1 MPLDRDLLTRF
12 HRVLVEEIR
21 ETAPEYLSGEFTVAE
36 IYQKLVPYGVHR
48 SRLGVEMNGDY
59 EDALLRLLAGEG
71 EYLRIQSD
79 PARQRIK
86 RELESSNPNTGIY
99 REFAAVGVRLNA
111 DRIPA
116 GSVRGEEDPSSS
128 ADPVPPAAGTASSP
142 HLFELA
148 DAVEEETPAEPAR
161 KGPAAGGSLAG
172 GKGGFPGGLK
182 EATTASAT
190 GSARSA
196 DSPSAPVSGGK
207 GGGAAGQ
214 ALPTPQMTTGAGQRP
229 TSCPGCSRGLPDRAS
244 LRFCPHC
251 GVNVLER
258 GCPACSEPL
267 EWAWAFCV
275 ACGTAVDAG

>member
-86 RELESSNPNTGIY
+86 RELESPNPNTGIY

-111 DRIPA
+111 DRVPPE
-116 GSVRGEEDPSSS
+116 SVRGEEDRSPS
-128 ADPVPPAAGTASSP
+128 ADPVTPAGGAASSP

-148 DAVEEETPAEPAR
+148 DAVEEEAPAEPAR
-161 KGPAAGGSLAG
+161 KATAAGGRLAG
-172 GKGGFPGGLK
+172 GKGGSPGEVK
-182 EATTASAT
+182 EATAGTAT

-196 DSPSAPVSGGK
+196 DTPAAPVSGGK
-207 GGGAAGQ
+207 GGAARE
-214 ALPTPQMTTGAGQRP
+214 ALPTPQVTTGTGQRP

-258 GCPACSEPL
+258 GCPTCSEPL

-275 ACGTAVDAG
+275 ACGSAVDAG